1 MDIHGILD
9 IAMFLALIAALMM
22 GYPVAFTLAGV
33 ALAFGLL
40 GMALG
45 IFEPSYFAAFP
56 QRVFGTMGN
65 ATLTAVPL
73 FVLMGVIL
81 ERSRIAEDLLTTMGD
96 LFGRLRGGLLF
107 STTLV
112 GALLAAST
120 GVVGATVVTMGLLAL
135 PAMIQRGYDLR
146 IATGSI
152 AASGTLGQII
162 PPSIVLIL
170 LGDVIANA
178 NQRAQLE
185 MGKPT
190 SSSVSVGDLFAG
202 ALLPGLLLVALYLAY
217 QAYVAWSR
225 PEAAPA
231 GQGEYPKLDRLIQAL
246 VAPLLLI
253 LAVLGSILA
262 GIATATEG
270 AAVGAAGA
278 ALLAGHRLE
287 RDAGRGRGALSRLV
301 LVGGASLALLVALRM
316 VVDTP
321 ALMGQ
326 PGAVAQMAGLAAIVL
341 ALLSGAGVLGGLWA
355 LHRAGAMAPA
365 LTSTTSITAMVF
377 TILIGA
383 ALFTLVFR
391 GLGGDDWVASMLEAV
406 PGGLTGALF
415 FTFTVMFVLGFFL
428 DFIEICFVV
437 VPLVATPLIIMGADP
452 VWLGVMMAL
461 VLQTSFLTPPF
472 GFALFYLRGVS
483 PPQVT
488 TWHIYQG
495 VVPFILLQ
503 LLAVAIVWLA
513 PTIATWLPGLLYR

>member
-1 MDIHGILD
+1 
-9 IAMFLALIAALMM
+9 
-22 GYPVAFTLAGV
+22 
-33 ALAFGLL
+33 
-40 GMALG
+40 
-45 IFEPSYFAAFP
+45 
-56 QRVFGTMGN
+56 
-65 ATLTAVPL
+65 
-73 FVLMGVIL
+73 
-81 ERSRIAEDLLTTMGD
+81 
-96 LFGRLRGGLLF
+96 
-107 STTLV
+107 
-112 GALLAAST
+112 
-120 GVVGATVVTMGLLAL
+120 
-135 PAMIQRGYDLR
+135 
-146 IATGSI
+146 
-152 AASGTLGQII
+152 
-162 PPSIVLIL
+162 
-170 LGDVIANA
+170 
-178 NQRAQLE
+178 
-185 MGKPT
+185 
-190 SSSVSVGDLFAG
+190 
-202 ALLPGLLLVALYLAY
+202 
-217 QAYVAWSR
+217 
-225 PEAAPA
+225 
-231 GQGEYPKLDRLIQAL
+231 
-246 VAPLLLI
+246 
-253 LAVLGSILA
+253 
-262 GIATATEG
+262 
-270 AAVGAAGA
+270 
-278 ALLAGHRLE
+278 
-287 RDAGRGRGALSRLV
+287 LSRLV

-452 VWLGVMMAL
+452 VWLGVMMAM